1 MVRCALAMCVTD
13 VPPASRGWSF
23 EHNQGRIVR
32 SARLSG
38 HTTPSGGAVRDV
50 IVTRESPVGPVR
62 HQSAGNIHPPAA
74 SARRYCGRSSRPFR
88 LARSTDT
95 ESAGNASPRHPRGA
109 ADSTARSSSSKPVPD
124 HEVGLIRRQ
133 RASGYMGQAEP
144 VLEPCQ
150 VLLVASPL
158 RDSQHLLVA
167 ALELL
172 TTIQVPAQPVSGTLL
187 VVLVDDRRPFDHVP
201 ACFVP
206 AFRLGGYLAA
216 LL

>member
-74 SARRYCGRSSRPFR
+74 SARPYCGRSSLPPGLPDPQIPKALETHHRAIP
-88 LARSTDT
+88 
-95 ESAGNASPRHPRGA
+95 EVQQIQHPRLQ
-109 ADSTARSSSSKPVPD
+109 VPSQCRD

-133 RASGYMGQAEP
+133 RAGGYMGQAEP
-144 VLEPCQ
+144 VLGRVEDWRADGRVRWKIQ
-150 VLLVASPL
+150 PL
-158 RDSQHLLVA
+158 SRWSAV
-167 ALELL
+167 
-172 TTIQVPAQPVSGTLL
+172 
-187 VVLVDDRRPFDHVP
+187 
-201 ACFVP
+201 
-206 AFRLGGYLAA
+206 RLP
-216 LL
+216 